1 MRGLHRPGRSDSTA
15 KTVLIVDDDLELLQL
30 LTDCLELLGNFRVVQ
45 AVDGMQG
52 LEQYFKT
59 RPDCV
64 IIDVKMPGLD
74 GYQLVRALRGDP
86 ASAQT
91 PLIML
96 TALAQE
102 QQQFA
107 GLALGADQ
115 YLIKPVAARE
125 LVGAVKRA
133 LLVREED
140 RHARM
145 ELLLAQSEEAEA
157 DTMHFDHTHEATAD
171 KSAWMDNR

>member
-1 MRGLHRPGRSDSTA
+1 MASPRGENY
-15 KTVLIVDDDLELLQL
+15 TVLIVDDDPDLLQL
-30 LTDCLELLGNFRVVQ
+30 LTDGLELLGNFRVVQ
-45 AVDGMQG
+45 AVDGIAG
-52 LEQYFKT
+52 LEQYFEAH
-59 RPDCV
+59 PDCV

-86 ASAQT
+86 ASAET

-115 YLIKPVAARE
+115 YLIKPVTPRE
-125 LVGAVKRA
+125 LVAAVKRA
-133 LLVREED
+133 LVISEED

-145 ELLLAQSEEAEA
+145 QVLLARSEKIETEQVSSSTQKTSA
-157 DTMHFDHTHEATAD
+157 DEPED
-171 KSAWMDNR
+171 

>member
-1 MRGLHRPGRSDSTA
+1 MAAGATRA
-15 KTVLIVDDDLELLQL
+15 YTVLIVDDDPDLLQL
-30 LTDCLELLGNFRVVQ
+30 LTDGLELLGNFRVVQ
-45 AVDGMQG
+45 AANGIEG
-52 LEQYFKT
+52 LEQFFET
-59 RPDCV
+59 RPDCT

-86 ASAQT
+86 DSAAT

-115 YLIKPVAARE
+115 YLIKPVTPRE
-125 LVGAVKRA
+125 LVAAVQRA
-133 LLVREED
+133 LLIGEAD
-140 RHARM
+140 RQARM
-145 ELLLAQSEEAEA
+145 QALLAQSEEAEPEQTSSPA
-157 DTMHFDHTHEATAD
+157 QEASIKRED
-171 KSAWMDNR
+171 

>member
-1 MRGLHRPGRSDSTA
+1 
-15 KTVLIVDDDLELLQL
+15 
-30 LTDCLELLGNFRVVQ
+30 
-45 AVDGMQG
+45 
-52 LEQYFKT
+52 
-59 RPDCV
+59 
-64 IIDVKMPGLD
+64 MPGLD

-86 ASAQT
+86 ASAET

-115 YLIKPVAARE
+115 YLIKPVPPRE
-125 LVGAVKRA
+125 LVAAVKRA
-133 LLVREED
+133 LLIGEED

-145 ELLLAQSEEAEA
+145 QALLAESEEGEIEQAASHSQKTFSE
-157 DTMHFDHTHEATAD
+157 
-171 KSAWMDNR
+171 KDN

>member
-1 MRGLHRPGRSDSTA
+1 MAADGARHPY
-15 KTVLIVDDDLELLQL
+15 TVLIVDDDPDLLQL
-30 LTDCLELLGNFRVVQ
+30 ITDGLELLGNFRVVQ
-45 AVDGMQG
+45 ATDGIEG
-52 LEQYFKT
+52 LEQYFAVH
-59 RPDCV
+59 PDCV

-86 ASAQT
+86 ESAGT

-115 YLIKPVAARE
+115 YLIKPVTPRE
-125 LVGAVKRA
+125 LVAAVKRA
-133 LLVREED
+133 VLIDEED
-140 RHARM
+140 RRARM
-145 ELLLAQSEEAEA
+145 QALLAQSEGPNTDAEPSYTRETLA
-157 DTMHFDHTHEATAD
+157 EGEG
-171 KSAWMDNR
+171 

>member
-1 MRGLHRPGRSDSTA
+1 MTA
-15 KTVLIVDDDLELLQL
+15 GALPAYTVLIVDDDPDLLQL
-30 LTDCLELLGNFRVVQ
+30 LTDGLELLGNFRVVQ
-45 AVDGMQG
+45 AADGIAG
-52 LEQYFKT
+52 LEQYFEVQ
-59 RPDCV
+59 PDCM

-86 ASAQT
+86 ASAET

-115 YLIKPVAARE
+115 YLIKPVTPRE
-125 LVGAVKRA
+125 LVAAVKRA
-133 LLVREED
+133 LLIGEED
-140 RHARM
+140 RRARM
-145 ELLLAQSEEAEA
+145 QSLLAQSEEAEIEHIA
-157 DTMHFDHTHEATAD
+157 SHTQEAFSEQED
-171 KSAWMDNR
+171 